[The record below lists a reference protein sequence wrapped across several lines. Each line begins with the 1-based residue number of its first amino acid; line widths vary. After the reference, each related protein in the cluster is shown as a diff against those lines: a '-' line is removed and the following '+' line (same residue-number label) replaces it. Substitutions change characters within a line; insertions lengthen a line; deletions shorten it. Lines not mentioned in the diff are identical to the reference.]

1 MYVCR
6 KFERIT
12 GGLFG
17 AGWDMTPMPILL
29 ALPSNPIAIIVD
41 MCAVRL
47 SVRTHSRF
55 TDGGV

>member
-12 GGLFG
+12 GGLLG
-17 AGWDMTPMPILL
+17 AGWEMTPIPILF
-29 ALPSNPIAIIVD
+29 ALPSNPIAIIVNKI
-41 MCAVRL
+41 VVWSSLQKR
-47 SVRTHSRF
+47 SRF